1 MTGESHELITVN
13 TQHSMGSTKKN
24 HGRLE
29 QDLNLGLFKYEAG
42 VLTHLTSMFSP
53 RAVGYPYHLVIVEF
67 KSPHTTGL
75 TAGFVL
81 KGGSDE

>member
-1 MTGESHELITVN
+1 VTGDSHELIRVN
-13 TQHSMGSTKKN
+13 TQHLLGRTKEN

-42 VLTHLTSMFSP
+42 ALTHLTSMFGP
-53 RAVGYPYHLVIVEF
+53 RAVGYPYRLVRADF

-81 KGGSDE
+81 KGDNAE